1 MGSEMCIRDSSKC
14 VPVQR
19 LSKGFKDLSASFQ
32 SSPLSNDLI
41 TLKNESAIARSVR
54 NLVLTIQGERPFQ
67 PVLGTGVSR
76 LLFENMDKLTASA
89 IRSELRTTIENYEP
103 RVEINEILVEPDFE
117 GNAFHVTL
125 QYFIIGIDVPEQE
138 LTFALEPT
146 R

>member
-1 MGSEMCIRDSSKC
+1 M
-14 VPVQR
+14 PVQR
-19 LSKGFKDLSASFQ
+19 ISRGFKDLSASFQ
-32 SSPLSNDLI
+32 TNPHSNDLI
-41 TLKNESAIARSVR
+41 ALKNESAIARSVR
-54 NLVLTIQGERPFQ
+54 NLVLTAQGERPFQ

-89 IRSELRTTIENYEP
+89 IRSEIRTTIENYEP
-103 RVEINEILVEPDFE
+103 RVEINEIIVEPNPE
-117 GNAFHVTL
+117 GNAMDVTL

>member
-1 MGSEMCIRDSSKC
+1 M
-14 VPVQR
+14 PVQR
-19 LSKGFKDLSASFQ
+19 LSRGFKDLSASFQ
-32 SSPLSNDLI
+32 TNPLSNDLI
-41 TLKNESAIARSVR
+41 ALKNESAIARSVR

-67 PVLGTGVSR
+67 PTLGSGVNR
-76 LLFENMDKLTASA
+76 LLFDNMDKLTASA

-103 RVEINEILVEPDFE
+103 RVEINEILVEADFE

-125 QYFIIGIDVPEQE
+125 QYFIIGMDVPEQE

>member
-1 MGSEMCIRDSSKC
+1 

-19 LSKGFKDLSASFQ
+19 LSKGFRDLSASFQ
-32 SSPLSNDLI
+32 TNPLSNDLI
-41 TLKNESAIARSVR
+41 ALKNESAIARSVR

-103 RVEINEILVEPDFE
+103 RVEINEIIVEADFE
-117 GNAFHVTL
+117 RNAFDVTL
-125 QYFIIGIDVPEQE
+125 QYFIIGMDVPEQE

>member
-1 MGSEMCIRDSSKC
+1 M
-14 VPVQR
+14 PVQR
-19 LSKGFKDLSASFQ
+19 LSRGFKDLSASFQ
-32 SSPLSNDLI
+32 TNPLSNDLI
-41 TLKNESAIARSVR
+41 ALKNESAIARSVR

-103 RVEINEILVEPDFE
+103 RVEINEIIVEPDFE

>member
-1 MGSEMCIRDSSKC
+1 M
-14 VPVQR
+14 PVQR

-32 SSPLSNDLI
+32 ISPLSNDLI
-41 TLKNESAIARSVR
+41 AIKNESAIARSVR
-54 NLVLTIQGERPFQ
+54 NLVSTIQGERPFQ
-67 PVLGTGVSR
+67 PVLGTEVSK

-89 IRSELRTTIENYEP
+89 IRSEIRTTIENYEP
-103 RVEINEILVEPDFE
+103 RVEINEITVEPDFE
-117 GNAFHVTL
+117 GNAMNVTI

>member
-1 MGSEMCIRDSSKC
+1 M
-14 VPVQR
+14 PVQR
-19 LSKGFKDLSASFQ
+19 ISRGFKDLSASFQ
-32 SSPLSNDLI
+32 TNPLSNDLI
-41 TLKNESAIARSVR
+41 ALKNESSIARSVR

-103 RVEINEILVEPDFE
+103 RVEINEILVEADFE

-125 QYFIIGIDVPEQE
+125 QYFIIGMDVPEQE

>member
-1 MGSEMCIRDSSKC
+1 M
-14 VPVQR
+14 PVQR

-32 SSPLSNDLI
+32 TNPLSNDLI
-41 TLKNESAIARSVR
+41 ALKNESAIARSVR
-54 NLVLTIQGERPFQ
+54 NLVLTGQGERPFQ

-103 RVEINEILVEPDFE
+103 RVEINEIIVEADFE
-117 GNAFHVTL
+117 RNAFDVTL
-125 QYFIIGIDVPEQE
+125 QYFIIGMDVPEQE
-138 LTFALEPT
+138 LTFALAPT

>member
-1 MGSEMCIRDSSKC
+1 M
-14 VPVQR
+14 PVQR
-19 LSKGFKDLSASFQ
+19 LSKGFLDLSASFQ
-32 SSPLSNDLI
+32 TNPLSNDLI
-41 TLKNESAIARSVR
+41 SLKNESAIARSVR
-54 NLVLTIQGERPFQ
+54 NLILTEQGERPFQ

-89 IRSELRTTIENYEP
+89 IRSEIRTTIENYEP

-117 GNAFHVTL
+117 RNAMDVTL

>member
-1 MGSEMCIRDSSKC
+1 M
-14 VPVQR
+14 PVQR
-19 LSKGFKDLSASFQ
+19 ISRGFKDLSASFQ
-32 SSPLSNDLI
+32 TNPLSNDLI
-41 TLKNESAIARSVR
+41 ALKNESAIARSVR
-54 NLVLTIQGERPFQ
+54 NLVLTGQGERPFQ

-103 RVEINEILVEPDFE
+103 RVEINEIIVEADFE
-117 GNAFHVTL
+117 RNAFDVTL

>member
-1 MGSEMCIRDSSKC
+1 M
-14 VPVQR
+14 PVQR
-19 LSKGFKDLSASFQ
+19 LSKGFKDISASFQ
-32 SSPLSNDLI
+32 TNPLSNDLI
-41 TLKNESAIARSVR
+41 ALKNESAIARSVR

-67 PVLGTGVSR
+67 PVLGTGVNA

-89 IRSELRTTIENYEP
+89 IRSEIRTTIENYEP

>member
-1 MGSEMCIRDSSKC
+1 M
-14 VPVQR
+14 PVQR
-19 LSKGFKDLSASFQ
+19 LSKGFLDLSASFQ
-32 SSPLSNDLI
+32 TNPLSNDLI
-41 TLKNESAIARSVR
+41 SLKNESAIARSVR

-89 IRSELRTTIENYEP
+89 IRSEIRTTIENYEP

-117 GNAFHVTL
+117 GNAMHVTL

>member
-1 MGSEMCIRDSSKC
+1 M
-14 VPVQR
+14 PVQR

-32 SSPLSNDLI
+32 TSPLSNDLI
-41 TLKNESAIARSVR
+41 ALKNESAIARSVR

-89 IRSELRTTIENYEP
+89 IRSEIRTTIENYEP
-103 RVEINEILVEPDFE
+103 RVEINEITVEPDFE
-117 GNAFHVTL
+117 GNAFHVTI

>member
-1 MGSEMCIRDSSKC
+1 M
-14 VPVQR
+14 PVQR
-19 LSKGFKDLSASFQ
+19 LSRGFKDLSASFQ
-32 SSPLSNDLI
+32 TNPLSNDLI
-41 TLKNESAIARSVR
+41 ALKNESAIARSVR
-54 NLVLTIQGERPFQ
+54 NLVLTGQGERPFQ

-103 RVEINEILVEPDFE
+103 RVEINEIIVEPDPE
-117 GNAFHVTL
+117 GNAMDVTL

>member
-1 MGSEMCIRDSSKC
+1 M
-14 VPVQR
+14 PVQR
-19 LSKGFKDLSASFQ
+19 LSKGFLDLSASFQ
-32 SSPLSNDLI
+32 TNPLSNDLI
-41 TLKNESAIARSVR
+41 ALKNESAIARSVR

-89 IRSELRTTIENYEP
+89 IRSEIRTTIENYEP
-103 RVEINEILVEPDFE
+103 RVEINEIIVEPDFE
-117 GNAFHVTL
+117 RNAMDVTL

>member
-1 MGSEMCIRDSSKC
+1 M
-14 VPVQR
+14 PVQR

-32 SSPLSNDLI
+32 TSPLSNDLI
-41 TLKNESAIARSVR
+41 ALMNESAIARSVR

-67 PVLGTGVSR
+67 PTLGTGVNN
-76 LLFENMDKLTASA
+76 LLFDNMDKLTASA
-89 IRSELRTTIENYEP
+89 IRSEIRNTIENYEP

-117 GNAFHVTL
+117 GNAMHVTL

>member
-1 MGSEMCIRDSSKC
+1 M
-14 VPVQR
+14 PVQR
-19 LSKGFKDLSASFQ
+19 LSRGFKDLSASFQ
-32 SSPLSNDLI
+32 TNPLSNDLI
-41 TLKNESAIARSVR
+41 ALKNETTIARSVR

-67 PVLGTGVSR
+67 PALGTGVNN
-76 LLFENMDKLTASA
+76 LLFDNMDKLTASA

-117 GNAFHVTL
+117 GNAMHVTL
-125 QYFIIGIDVPEQE
+125 QYFIIGMDVPEQE

>member
-1 MGSEMCIRDSSKC
+1 M
-14 VPVQR
+14 PVQR

-32 SSPLSNDLI
+32 TSPLSSDLI
-41 TLKNESAIARSVR
+41 ALKNESAIARSVR

-89 IRSELRTTIENYEP
+89 IRSEVRTTIENYEP
-103 RVEINEILVEPDFE
+103 RVEINEIIVEPDYE
-117 GNAFHVTL
+117 GNAMNVTL
-125 QYFIIGIDVPEQE
+125 QYFIIGIDAPEQE

>member
-1 MGSEMCIRDSSKC
+1 M
-14 VPVQR
+14 PVER
-19 LSKGFKDLSASFQ
+19 LSRGFKDLSASFQ
-32 SSPLSNDLI
+32 TSPLNSDLI
-41 TLKNESAIARSVR
+41 SLKNESAIARSVR
-54 NLVLTIQGERPFQ
+54 NLVLTGRGERPFQ
-67 PVLGTGVSR
+67 PILGTGVSR

>member
-1 MGSEMCIRDSSKC
+1 

-32 SSPLSNDLI
+32 TSPLSNDLI
-41 TLKNESAIARSVR
+41 ALKNESAIARSVR

-89 IRSELRTTIENYEP
+89 IRSEIRTTIENYEP

-117 GNAFHVTL
+117 GNAMHVTL

>member
-1 MGSEMCIRDSSKC
+1 M
-14 VPVQR
+14 PVQR
-19 LSKGFKDLSASFQ
+19 RSKGFLDLSASFQ
-32 SSPLSNDLI
+32 ENPLTNDLI
-41 TLKNESAIARSVR
+41 ALKNENAIARSVR

-67 PVLGTGVSR
+67 PVLGTGVSK

-89 IRSELRTTIENYEP
+89 IRSEIRSTIENFEP

-117 GNAFHVTL
+117 GNAFNVTV

>member
-1 MGSEMCIRDSSKC
+1 M
-14 VPVQR
+14 PVQR
-19 LSKGFKDLSASFQ
+19 LSRGFKDLSASFQ
-32 SSPLSNDLI
+32 TNPLSNDLI
-41 TLKNESAIARSVR
+41 ALKNESSIARSVR

-67 PVLGTGVSR
+67 PVLGTGVNN
-76 LLFENMDKLTASA
+76 LLFDNMDKLTASA
-89 IRSELRTTIENYEP
+89 IRSEIRTTIENYEP

-138 LTFALEPT
+138 LTFALAPT

>member
-1 MGSEMCIRDSSKC
+1 M
-14 VPVQR
+14 PVQR

-32 SSPLSNDLI
+32 TSPLSSDLI
-41 TLKNESAIARSVR
+41 ALKNESAIARSVR

-103 RVEINEILVEPDFE
+103 RVEINEILVTADFE
-117 GNAFHVTL
+117 RNAFDVTL
-125 QYFIIGIDVPEQE
+125 QYFIIGMDVPEQE
-138 LTFALEPT
+138 LTFALAPT

>member
-1 MGSEMCIRDSSKC
+1 M
-14 VPVQR
+14 PVER
-19 LSKGFKDLSASFQ
+19 LSRGFKDLSASFQ
-32 SSPLSNDLI
+32 TSPLNNDLI
-41 TLKNESAIARSVR
+41 ALKNESAIARSVR
-54 NLVLTIQGERPFQ
+54 NLVLTGRGERPFQ
-67 PVLGTGVSR
+67 PILGTGVSR

-103 RVEINEILVEPDFE
+103 RVEINEIIVEPDPE
-117 GNAFHVTL
+117 GNAMDVTL

>member
-1 MGSEMCIRDSSKC
+1 M
-14 VPVQR
+14 PVQR
-19 LSKGFKDLSASFQ
+19 LSRGFKDLSASFQ
-32 SSPLSNDLI
+32 TNPLSNDLI
-41 TLKNESAIARSVR
+41 ALKNESAIARSVR
-54 NLVLTIQGERPFQ
+54 NLVLTGQGERPFQ

-76 LLFENMDKLTASA
+76 LLFENMDKLTASS
-89 IRSELRTTIENYEP
+89 IRSEIRTTIENYEP
-103 RVEINEILVEPDFE
+103 RVEINEIIVEPDFE

>member
-1 MGSEMCIRDSSKC
+1 M
-14 VPVQR
+14 PVQR
-19 LSKGFKDLSASFQ
+19 LSKGFRDLSASFQ
-32 SSPLSNDLI
+32 TNPLSNDLI
-41 TLKNESAIARSVR
+41 ALKNESAIARSVR

-67 PVLGTGVSR
+67 PVLGTGVNN
-76 LLFENMDKLTASA
+76 LLFDNMDKLTASA

-125 QYFIIGIDVPEQE
+125 QYFIIGMDVPEQE
-138 LTFALEPT
+138 LTFALAPT